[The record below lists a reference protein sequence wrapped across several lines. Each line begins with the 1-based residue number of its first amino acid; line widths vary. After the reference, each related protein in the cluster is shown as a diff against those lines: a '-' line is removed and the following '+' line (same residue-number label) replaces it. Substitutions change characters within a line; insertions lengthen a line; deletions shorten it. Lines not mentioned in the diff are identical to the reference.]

1 MTFGLPSGRAPQ
13 PDARDLGD
21 EHVGSV
27 GRSRAENLEELHS
40 LLRPAM
46 WGTPEHYPVSMDVG
60 KVDNGQYL
68 LELNRE

>member
-1 MTFGLPSGRAPQ
+1 
-13 PDARDLGD
+13 
-21 EHVGSV
+21 VGQ
-27 GRSRAENLEELHS
+27 SRAENLEELQS

-46 WGTPEHYPVSMDVG
+46 WGTPERYPVSIDVG